1 MERKSLIFG
10 ITQALVL
17 FLWSI
22 MVVVVPFV
30 SLTWGR
36 ALNKEI
42 YAEVFKFYIGV
53 AIGMG
58 VLISMLKLIQ
68 VVLRHLG
75 YEKGIYALVSKIIIH
90 NPKEDGFDM
99 GGLTLFI
106 QNPLKMW
113 MFSVV
118 IFSFSTFITASNA
131 IHMTAIPKPAEM
143 AVTELG
149 ELGMVT
155 EPASTAETL
164 MLLAI
169 IFIIYSLINY
179 VFKRYG
185 IYDTSTGRIAY
196 WIIALVI
203 LPILGGFFWYGIH
216 TWRYGAEETSMLYAF
231 MFGALQ
237 TFITNTTGS
246 IIPALVFHETNNL
259 FIKMLE
265 LYSSD
270 KVLLFVIV
278 IFILFGSILSFLILR
293 DVRKRKF
300 EEYG

>member
-1 MERKSLIFG
+1 
-10 ITQALVL
+10 
-17 FLWSI
+17 

-36 ALNKEI
+36 ALDKEI
-42 YAEVFKFYIGV
+42 YVRTFWFYM
-53 AIGMG
+53 AIALGMG
-58 VLISMLKLIQ
+58 ILIAMLKLIQ
-68 VVLRHLG
+68 ILLKNLD
-75 YEKGIYALVSKIIIH
+75 YEKGFYALVSRIIIH

-118 IFSFSTFITASNA
+118 IFSFVAFITASNA

-155 EPASTAETL
+155 EPASTGETL
-164 MLLAI
+164 MLLAV

-185 IYDTSTGRIAY
+185 IYDTQTGRIAY
-196 WIIALVI
+196 WIIALGI

-231 MFGALQ
+231 MFGLFQ
-237 TFITNTTGS
+237 TFITNLTGS
-246 IIPALVFHETNNL
+246 VIPALVYHETNNL
-259 FIKMLE
+259 FIKMIE

-270 KVLLFVIV
+270 KALLVTIV
-278 IFILFGSILSFLILR
+278 IFILFGSILSLLILR